1 MSGIDELEV
10 REVVGN
16 EMLAALELSG
26 RALRDNP
33 ATLAWASTDPLRR
46 HREVVTFFR
55 ATFAESLGLGAFVG
69 DVCVGLAARVPPGA
83 CIGVTLADL
92 AAHQH
97 DPVGPPGD
105 PHRAI
110 VFGAA
115 TVANDLAEPH
125 WHIGPVSVE
134 PGCQG
139 LGIGS
144 KLLAALCRGLDDEQG
159 IGFLETDKPE
169 NVRLYE
175 RFGFSVTHIADIL
188 GTTVWHMRRERH

>member
-10 REVVGN
+10 REVVGD

-33 ATLAWASTDPLRR
+33 GTRAWGSTDTLLR
-46 HREVVTFFR
+46 HREAVAFIR

-69 DVCVGLAARVPPGA
+69 DVCVGLAARVPPGE
-83 CIGVTLADL
+83 CIGVTLAGL
-92 AAHQH
+92 AAHEH

-105 PHRAI
+105 PNRAL

-125 WHIGPVSVE
+125 WHVGPVSVE

-144 KLLAALCRGLDDEQG
+144 KLLAALCRGLDDEWG

-175 RFGFSVTHIADIL
+175 RFGFRVTHIVDIL
-188 GTTVWHMRRERH
+188 GATVWHMRRDRH